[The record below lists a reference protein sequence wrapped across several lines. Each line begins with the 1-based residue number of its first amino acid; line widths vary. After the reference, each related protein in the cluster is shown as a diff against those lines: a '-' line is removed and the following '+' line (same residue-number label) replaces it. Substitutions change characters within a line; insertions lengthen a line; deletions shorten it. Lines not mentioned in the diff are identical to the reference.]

1 MFTGPRREQTSLPIS
16 CVRQGRGGRKGGGE
30 RRGGR
35 GLVLVGWDAPSAR
48 LYQDLSSAAGASVE
62 NLYQSP
68 FGPHECYICHHSTYS
83 YMSWFYPLFCFSSAA
98 LGLYYTCMFLQCV
111 FLIYLLN
118 VRGVKLILHCG
129 PRTANFDLKLLFL
142 SAYRSLTTHLTPLLF

>member
-1 MFTGPRREQTSLPIS
+1 MLLLSWIFLGILWKALLFVFFKLVLFFQSLLLLLFPKWNTVMFTGPRREQTSLPIS

-98 LGLYYTCMFLQCV
+98 LGLYYTCMFL
-111 FLIYLLN
+111 
-118 VRGVKLILHCG
+118 
-129 PRTANFDLKLLFL
+129 
-142 SAYRSLTTHLTPLLF
+142 